1 MKKITRG
8 NGKIGGVCEGLG
20 DYFEI
25 DPVLF
30 RLLFIV
36 AFLTPLVPA
45 ILIYLIFWLVLKK
58 EENISL

>member
-8 NGKIGGVCEGLG
+8 NGRIGGVCEGLG
-20 DYFEI
+20 DYFEV

-36 AFLTPLVPA
+36 AIFTPLVPA
-45 ILIYLIFWLVLKK
+45 IL
-58 EENISL
+58 